1 MVRLAWG
8 LLAACAAALP
18 LFTANTYYLYVAA
31 SVGLLTIVTS
41 GLNVLIGFTGQI
53 SFGHAGFYAIGAYA
67 AACLTT
73 RAGWS
78 PWFAMPVAIVLTAL
92 VGAGVAGAALRV
104 TGPYLAMVTIA
115 FGIIVE
121 GILVEWVSVTNGPGG
136 IFNIPKPTLRVSY
149 WLIAAVAALAL
160 VLVANLRRSGWG
172 RAFLA
177 VKGSDIAAESL
188 GLSSYYVRI
197 VAFTVSAAFAGAAG
211 GLFAY
216 LNGYIS
222 PDSFSLQTSILF
234 VLALLFGGEG
244 RVAGPVVGSLA
255 LTLLPEFLTSL
266 VDYRLILYGGL
277 LMLSIYWLPAGVV
290 GALAR
295 RRGDRERGGTGD
307 EAQKG
312 RGAGVRGR
320 RGEGE
325 TGSRGIDTQGRRGAE
340 RQGRR
345 ETDNVGGGSAEPL
358 LLTVE
363 GARLAFGGVAALADV
378 SLEIPTRGI
387 RAVIGPNGAGKTTL
401 LNALSGYYVPDGGVI
416 RLDGIPVTGRP
427 PYVIARR
434 GVARTFQTAQVF
446 GELSALE
453 NVAVG
458 VTGAGLGSVVWAL
471 LGAPWASRADQAA
484 RREARAALTEA
495 GLTEWADRPAD
506 VLPSGLRRRL
516 EIVRALAT
524 RPRLLLLDEPAA
536 GLSPSE
542 IKELDAYLVRL
553 REERGLAIVLVE
565 HHMDLVMAVSDHVTV
580 LDYGRVIAG
589 GTPDAV
595 RTNPAVIEAYLGAA
609 Q

>member
-18 LFTANTYYLYVAA
+18 LLTTNTYYLYVAA

-78 PWFAMPVAIVLTAL
+78 PWVAMPAAIVLTAL

-160 VLVANLRRSGWG
+160 LLIANLRRSRWG

-211 GLFAY
+211 GLFAH

-290 GALAR
+290 GALTR
-295 RRGDRERGGTGD
+295 LRGGDRERGRTGE
-307 EAQKG
+307 EA
-312 RGAGVRGR
+312 
-320 RGEGE
+320 
-325 TGSRGIDTQGRRGAE
+325 QGRRGAGE
-340 RQGRR
+340 RGRGGDGTQERR
-345 ETDNVGGGSAEPL
+345 ETEAVGGRGAEQA

-378 SLEIPTRGI
+378 SIDIPARGI

-401 LNALSGYYVPDGGVI
+401 LNALSGYYVPDAGVI
-416 RLDGIPVTGRP
+416 RLDGMPVTGRP

-434 GVARTFQTAQVF
+434 GVGRTFQTAQVF

-453 NVAVG
+453 NVAVA
-458 VTGAGLGSVVWAL
+458 VAGARLGSVVWAL
-471 LGAPWASRADQAA
+471 LGAPWASRADRAA

-524 RPRLLLLDEPAA
+524 QPRLLLLDEPAA

>member
-1 MVRLAWG
+1 MVALTWG

-18 LFTANTYYLYVAA
+18 LLTSNTYYLYVGA

-41 GLNVLIGFTGQI
+41 GLNALVGFTGQI

-73 RAGWS
+73 KAGWS
-78 PWFAMPVAIVLTAL
+78 PWAAMPVAIVLTAL

-149 WLIAAVAALAL
+149 WLIAAVAGLALAL
-160 VLVANLRRSGWG
+160 IANLRRSGWG

-211 GLFAY
+211 GLFAH

-244 RVAGPVVGSLA
+244 RVAGPVVGSLV

-290 GALAR
+290 GALAPR
-295 RRGDRERGGTGD
+295 RDRDSDKERDRKRTGE
-307 EAQKG
+307 EAQRG
-312 RGAGVRGR
+312 RGA
-320 RGEGE
+320 EG
-325 TGSRGIDTQGRRGAE
+325 QM
-340 RQGRR
+340 
-345 ETDNVGGGSAEPL
+345 VGEPL
-358 LLTVE
+358 LQVE

-378 SLEIPTRGI
+378 SLEIPARGI

-416 RLDGIPVTGRP
+416 RFDGMPVTGRP
-427 PYVIARR
+427 PYAIARR

-446 GELSALE
+446 GELSVLE
-453 NVAVG
+453 DVAVG
-458 VTGAGLGSVVWAL
+458 VTGPRLGSVVWAL
-471 LGAPWASRADQAA
+471 LGAPWTRRADEAA
-484 RREARAALTEA
+484 RREARMALTEA
-495 GLTEWADRPAD
+495 GLTEWTDRPAD
-506 VLPSGLRRRL
+506 ALSAGLRRRL

-542 IKELDAYLVRL
+542 IKDLDAYLVRL

-565 HHMDLVMAVSDHVTV
+565 HHMDLVMAVSDHITV

-595 RTNPAVIEAYLGAA
+595 RTDPAVIEAYLGAT

>member
-8 LLAACAAALP
+8 LLAACAGTLP
-18 LFTANTYYLYVAA
+18 LLTSNTYYLYVGA
-31 SVGLLTIVTS
+31 SIGLLTIVTS
-41 GLNVLIGFTGQI
+41 GLNILIGFTGQM
-53 SFGHAGFYAIGAYA
+53 SLGHAGFYAIGAYTT
-67 AACLTT
+67 ACLTA

-78 PWFAMPVAIVLTAL
+78 PWIAMPVAILLTAL

-121 GILVEWVSVTNGPGG
+121 GVLVEWVSVTNGPGG
-136 IFNIPKPTLRVSY
+136 IFKIPKPTLQTSY
-149 WLIAAVAALAL
+149 WLIAAVAGLAL
-160 VLVANLRRSGWG
+160 IFVANLRRSGWG

-211 GLFAY
+211 GLFAH

-244 RVAGPVVGSLA
+244 RVAGPVVGSLV
-255 LTLLPEFLTSL
+255 LTLLPEFLTTL

-295 RRGDRERGGTGD
+295 PRDDRTDRNSDRDRDSDRDRERDRDARRVIQKAGT
-307 EAQKG
+307 
-312 RGAGVRGR
+312 
-320 RGEGE
+320 
-325 TGSRGIDTQGRRGAE
+325 
-340 RQGRR
+340 
-345 ETDNVGGGSAEPL
+345 L
-358 LLTVE
+358 LQVE
-363 GARLAFGGVAALADV
+363 KTSLSFGGVAALADV
-378 SLEIPTRGI
+378 TLTVPGKGI
-387 RAVIGPNGAGKTTL
+387 QAIIGPNGAGKTTL
-401 LNALSGYYVPDGGVI
+401 LNALSGYYVPDAGVI
-416 RLDGIPVTGRP
+416 CLDGVAVTGRP
-427 PYVIARR
+427 PYAMARR

-446 GELSALE
+446 GGLSVLE

-458 VTGAGLGSVVWAL
+458 VTGPGLGSVVWAL
-471 LGAPWASRADQAA
+471 LGTPWTHRVEQSTTCTAM
-484 RREARAALTEA
+484 AALAEA
-495 GLTEWADRPAD
+495 GLTEWAARPAD
-506 VLPSGLRRRL
+506 GLPAGLRRRL
-516 EIVRALAT
+516 EIARALAT

-542 IKELDAYLVRL
+542 IRDLDAYLVRL
-553 REERGLAIVLVE
+553 RDERGLAILLVE
-565 HHMDLVMAVSDHVTV
+565 HHMDLVMAVSDHITV
-580 LDYGRVIAG
+580 LDYGRVIAK

-595 RTNPAVIEAYLGAA
+595 RANPAVIEAYLGTAA
-609 Q
+609 

>member
-18 LFTANTYYLYVAA
+18 LLTANTYYLYVAA

-78 PWFAMPVAIVLTAL
+78 LWVAMPVAIVLTAL

-149 WLIAAVAALAL
+149 WLIAAGAALAL

-197 VAFTVSAAFAGAAG
+197 VAFTVSAAFAGASG
-211 GLFAY
+211 GLFAH

-255 LTLLPEFLTSL
+255 LTLLPELLTSL

-277 LMLSIYWLPAGVV
+277 LMLSIYWLPTGVV

-295 RRGDRERGGTGD
+295 RRVGDRERGGTSE
-307 EAQKG
+307 EAQRG
-312 RGAGVRGR
+312 RGAGARGR
-320 RGEGE
+320 GGDGGQR
-325 TGSRGIDTQGRRGAE
+325 
-340 RQGRR
+340 RR
-345 ETDNVGGGSAEPL
+345 ETDEVGGRRAEPV

-416 RLDGIPVTGRP
+416 RLDGMPVTGRP